1 MNTNAVS
8 LLEQYDLEIRETR
21 RGRGAI
27 ICDTKQGLF
36 LLKEYTGPAG
46 RIAFQDKVLK
56 QIREEGFEQ
65 TESILPDKEGNLLI
79 TGPDQTCYVCKSYVE
94 GRECDLRD
102 REEVLKLTQRMAR
115 LHNAMQLPGTQPGD
129 PVLPTVAE
137 EFGKRDREL
146 RKVRKFLKNK
156 GQKTEFELFLSQSYE
171 PFLEQAHEITGRA
184 QEFLG
189 QHSEKQQD
197 KVHVCHGDMQHH
209 NLILTGRGVFVQ
221 GFEKCAVGNQMCDLY
236 RFMRKYFEKNGW
248 SAATAHQLIENY
260 QKERALSD
268 EDFMQLFLR
277 FAYPEKF
284 WKIVNFYFNKAKSW
298 IPGYSAS
305 KLQAVLSQESDKQQF
320 LREFER
326 YL

>member
-27 ICDTKQGLF
+27 ICDAKQGLF
-36 LLKEYTGPAG
+36 LLKEYPGPAT

-56 QIREEGFEQ
+56 QIRKEGFEQ
-65 TESILPDKEGNLLI
+65 TEYILPDKEGNLLV
-79 TGPDQTCYVCKSYVE
+79 TGPDQTSYVCKSYME

-102 REEVLKLTQRMAR
+102 REEVLSLMQRMAR
-115 LHNAMQLPGTQPGD
+115 LHRVAILPEAD
-129 PVLPTVAE
+129 PTDPTLSTLSE
-137 EFGKRDREL
+137 EFAKRDREL

-156 GQKTEFELFLSQSYE
+156 GQKTEFELFLAQNYDR
-171 PFLEQAHEITGRA
+171 FMEQALEITRQA
-184 QEFLG
+184 QARVG
-189 QHSEKQQD
+189 IQTQTTA
-197 KVHVCHGDMQHH
+197 VCHGDMQHH

-221 GFEKCAVGNQMCDLY
+221 GFEKCAIGNQMCDLY

-248 SAATAHQLIENY
+248 SVAAAHQLIENY
-260 QKERALSD
+260 QKERTLTD
-268 EDFMQLFLR
+268 EDFMQLFFR

-284 WKIVNFYFNKAKSW
+284 WKIVNYYFNKAKSW
-298 IPGYSAS
+298 IPGHSGA
-305 KLQAVLSQESDKQQF
+305 KLQALLSQEADKQHF